1 MISKW
6 KLGIIFTKQQSFT
19 IASTLL
25 HNLIPLLIFRLELDR
40 IYVCVINA
48 TWLAMLQW
56 CVNKSRVLWS
66 DLGGQHRITF
76 HSKCNV
82 AAICYLV
89 HLCKE
94 DVCFFA
100 VSSNNIIM
108 SKTIHTRRYIS
119 VKPSMVF
126 VRMVVYQLS
135 IFSNS
140 CWLSS
145 ILQEIIY
152 AILLIRRRLPL
163 FIIGF

>member
-140 CWLSS
+140 CWL
-145 ILQEIIY
+145 
-152 AILLIRRRLPL
+152 
-163 FIIGF
+163 

>member
-152 AILLIRRRLPL
+152 AIRRRLPL

>member
-1 MISKW
+1 MIFKW
-6 KLGIIFTKQQSFT
+6 KLGIIFTKQQYFT
-19 IASTLL
+19 IAWTLL
-25 HNLIPLLIFRLELDR
+25 HYLFFLLLFRLELDR

-48 TWLAMLQW
+48 TWLTMLQW

-135 IFSNS
+135 IYFK
-140 CWLSS
+140 
-145 ILQEIIY
+145 
-152 AILLIRRRLPL
+152 LLWAAKYYLDLVEDYRRKT
-163 FIIGF
+163 

>member
-1 MISKW
+1 MNIDIQMKTW
-6 KLGIIFTKQQSFT
+6 NNIHKTTIFYNRLNIVALSLF
-19 IASTLL
+19 LL
-25 HNLIPLLIFRLELDR
+25 LFRLELDR

-48 TWLAMLQW
+48 TWLTMLQW

-119 VKPSMVF
+119 VRPSMIF
-126 VRMVVYQLS
+126 VRMVVYHLS
-135 IFSNS
+135 IFLN
-140 CWLSS
+140 
-145 ILQEIIY
+145 
-152 AILLIRRRLPL
+152 
-163 FIIGF
+163 IGGL